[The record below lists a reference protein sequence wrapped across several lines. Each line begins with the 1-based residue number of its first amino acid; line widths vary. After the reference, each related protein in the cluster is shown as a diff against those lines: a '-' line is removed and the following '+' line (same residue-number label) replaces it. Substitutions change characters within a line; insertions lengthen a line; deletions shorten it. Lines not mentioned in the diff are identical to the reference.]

1 MLTRENLW
9 RRMAGAPAWPL
20 AWAMAAACAVPWLPP
35 ETWDGAM
42 PKAWIAA
49 GWIAVLASAGL
60 LRWKRLAVIPLGLAL
75 AWGTLGNLHQRARW
89 ETALPSG
96 FAEVEGSIAAPW
108 TRIQDGL
115 RSELEVTAPASL
127 RGARLPLRL
136 PAEGLTE
143 PPAPGTPVRLRAEL
157 RTVDSAPVFI
167 AERPLWRARSDRMPR
182 RLVLGSASLMEVLG
196 APRPSFALRLRTW
209 ARARFD
215 ALPLEGAARDLWGA
229 LALGIPPADPDRFSV
244 FAESGTVHVL
254 VVSGLQMTLVM
265 ALLEALLRRFAG
277 RGSTLGSLAG
287 GLAYGLVVGFNAPVW
302 RGFLMGAAWAVGR
315 GTGWKLPPAL
325 GLHFALLLW
334 LLFHPAAGCEP
345 GFLLAWWA
353 LAGLLWGAEPLAGLL
368 TPLLGRAGAMLAKFA
383 APWMATIPLL
393 AVLHG
398 GAPTF
403 GLVANL
409 FVLPAISVLTPVCLA
424 LTLLPVPGLAH
435 VVAVPLGFL
444 ADHFAP
450 ALAHITP
457 LATGHLAPWIALL
470 LAWLWLAQRQAAMKR
485 TRALALLITAATFV
499 LMATHGIGRAP
510 STLSLEAV
518 DIGTGDALVLRAPG
532 AATTVIDTGED
543 PWAARRLVRALS
555 RRGVREPI
563 HLVITHPHQDHAGG
577 WATLERLW
585 PVQDLRGPV
594 LADGDAWMPWKP
606 ASGPAMDAM
615 RRGDGWNEGPLSFSV
630 RWPPKPFYLPDA
642 NMLSLVLRARWR
654 DRELWLMGDALQL
667 QERDLMDMGDPG
679 SASGFHRVLK
689 VGHHGSRS
697 SGDPAWLAAMAPEA
711 AIITAGLHNRF
722 EHPHPETL
730 GTLQGL
736 GVPFAIVGPRRGAR
750 IEAVERGW
758 ELEGGDGGAIFLP
771 FRTPSGP
778 PAGQ

>member
-20 AWAMAAACAVPWLPP
+20 AWAMVPACALPWCIP

-42 PKAWIAA
+42 PMAWILA
-49 GWIAVLASAGL
+49 GWLLVSASAFL
-60 LRWKRLAVIPLGLAL
+60 FQWKRLAFLPLGLAL
-75 AWGTLGNLHQRARW
+75 AWGTLGNLHQRACW
-89 ETALPSG
+89 EATLPGG
-96 FAEVEGSIAAPW
+96 FVEVEGTIAAPW
-108 TRIQDGL
+108 TPIQDGL
-115 RSELEVTAPASL
+115 RGDLEVTTPAAL
-127 RGARLPLRL
+127 RGGRLPLRL
-136 PAEGLTE
+136 PADGIAQ
-143 PPAPGTPVRLRAEL
+143 PPAPGTPVRMRAEL
-157 RTVDSAPVFI
+157 RTVDPAPSFI

-182 RLVLGSASLMEVLG
+182 RIVLHSAALMEVMG
-196 APRPSFALRLRTW
+196 APRPSPALWLQTW

-215 ALPLEGAARDLWGA
+215 ALPIEGAARDLWGA
-229 LALGIPPADPDRFSV
+229 LALGIPPADTDRFSV

-254 VVSGLQMTLVM
+254 VVSGLQMTLVI
-265 ALLEALLRRFAG
+265 ALLEALLRRLVG

-287 GLAYGLVVGFNAPVW
+287 GLAYGLIVGFSAPVW

-325 GLHFALLLW
+325 GLHLALLLW

-353 LAGLLWGAEPLAGLL
+353 LVGLIWGSEPLAGLL
-368 TPLLGRAGAMLAKFA
+368 TPLLGRRGVWLARFA

-393 AVLHG
+393 ALLHG

-409 FVLPAISVLTPVCLA
+409 FVLPAISVLTPLCLV
-424 LTLLPVPGLAH
+424 LTLLPVPGLVH
-435 VVAVPLGFL
+435 AVSFPLDFL
-444 ADHFAP
+444 TDRFAP
-450 ALAHITP
+450 SLAHITP

-470 LAWLWLAQRQAAMKR
+470 LAWLWLAHRQAGLKR
-485 TRALALLITAATFV
+485 TRALALAITAATFA
-499 LMATHGIGRAP
+499 LMALHGIGRAP

-518 DIGTGDALVLRAPG
+518 DIGTGDALLLRAPG
-532 AATTVIDTGED
+532 AGTTVIDTGED

-563 HLVITHPHQDHAGG
+563 HLILTHPHQDHAGG
-577 WATLERLW
+577 WATLARLW

-594 LADGDAWMPWKP
+594 LANADAWAPWKP
-606 ASGPAMDAM
+606 IATPAMDAL
-615 RRGDGWNEGPLSFSV
+615 RRGDEWCDGPLAFSA
-630 RWPPKPFYLPDA
+630 RWPPKPFQLPDA
-642 NMLSLVLRARWR
+642 NMVSLVLRARWQ

-667 QERDLMDMGDPG
+667 QERDLRDLGDPG
-679 SASGFHRVLK
+679 PPGSLHRVLK

-697 SGDPAWLAAMAPEA
+697 SGDPAWLEGLAPDAAL
-711 AIITAGLHNRF
+711 ITAGLHNRF

-730 GTLQGL
+730 ADLQHL
-736 GVPFAIVGPRRGAR
+736 GIPFAVVGPRRGAR
-750 IEAVERGW
+750 IEAMADGW
-758 ELEGGDGGAIFLP
+758 LLEGGDGVATFLP
-771 FRTPSGP
+771 FKTPSAP
-778 PAGQ
+778 

>member
-1 MLTRENLW
+1 MV
-9 RRMAGAPAWPL
+9 P
-20 AWAMAAACAVPWLPP
+20 ACALPWCIS
-35 ETWDGAM
+35 ETWDGAL
-42 PKAWIAA
+42 PRLWIAA
-49 GWIAVLASAGL
+49 GWILVLASVFL
-60 LRWKRLAVIPLGLAL
+60 LRWKRLAVVPLALAL

-89 ETALPSG
+89 EAALPRG
-96 FAEVEGSIAAPW
+96 FAELEGIIAAPW
-108 TRIQDGL
+108 TPIQDGL
-115 RSELEVTAPASL
+115 LSDLEVTAPAAL
-127 RGARLPLRL
+127 RGARFPLRL
-136 PAEGLTE
+136 PAEGLTP

-157 RTVDSAPVFI
+157 RAVDPAPVLI
-167 AERPLWRARSDRMPR
+167 AERPLWRARGDRMPR
-182 RLVLGSASLMEVLG
+182 RLVLRSAALMEVLG
-196 APRPSFALRLRTW
+196 PPRPSLALRLQAW

-215 ALPLEGAARDLWGA
+215 ALPIEGAARDLWGA

-265 ALLEALLRRFAG
+265 ALLEALLRRLAG

-287 GLAYGLVVGFNAPVW
+287 GLAYGLVVGFSAPVW

-325 GLHFALLLW
+325 GLHLALLLW

-353 LAGLLWGAEPLAGLL
+353 LVGLLWGAEPLASLL
-368 TPLLGRAGAMLAKFA
+368 TPLLGRAGELFAKFA

-393 AVLHG
+393 ALLHG

-403 GLVANL
+403 GLVANF

-424 LTLLPVPGLAH
+424 LTLLPVQSLAH
-435 VVAVPLGFL
+435 AVAIPLSFL
-444 ADHFAP
+444 AERFAP

-470 LAWLWLAQRQAAMKR
+470 LAWLWLAHRQAGLKR
-485 TRALALLITAATFV
+485 TRALALAIAASTFA
-499 LMATHGIGRAP
+499 LMAAHGIGRAP
-510 STLSLEAV
+510 TSLSLEAV
-518 DIGTGDALVLRAPG
+518 DIGTGDALILRAPG

-555 RRGVREPI
+555 RRGIREPI
-563 HLVITHPHQDHAGG
+563 HLILTHPHQDHAGG
-577 WATLERLW
+577 WATLARLW

-594 LADGDAWMPWKP
+594 LAEANTWAPWKP
-606 ASGPAMDAM
+606 AFGPALEAL
-615 RRGDGWNEGPLSFSV
+615 RRGDGWSDGPLTFSA
-630 RWPPKPFYLPDA
+630 RWPPKPFQLPNA
-642 NMLSLVLRARWR
+642 NMVSLVLRARWK

-679 SASGFHRVLK
+679 LAGSFHRVLK
-689 VGHHGSRS
+689 AGHHGSRS
-697 SGDPAWLAAMAPEA
+697 SGDPAWLAGLAPDA
-711 AIITAGLHNRF
+711 ALITAGLHNRF

-730 GTLQGL
+730 ASLQGL
-736 GVPFAIVGPRRGAR
+736 GIPVAVVGPRRGAR
-750 IEAVERGW
+750 IKAMADGW
-758 ELEGGDGGAIFLP
+758 WLEGGDGVATSLP
-771 FRTPSGP
+771 FKTPSDP
-778 PAGQ
+778 